1 MKLITIERAV
11 KLVLNLDYIPEYEP
25 LLEITDMIAEDA
37 QEEYQ
42 YDASPHNKL
51 RLEICNARH
60 ITAQLLFDHIKNEM
74 SLDNSTLKTDSTHS
88 QIVQESF
95 VDWAFN
101 QYGID
106 IIIPKPQSNPKLA
119 WRDVKIKIYK
129 DFKIGLFIKGKPNKY
144 SHFNDIG
151 LMGVQNTIPNEQGK
165 ILIKLSKKI
174 KVPPVKPAPKDIAAM
189 SKLRHCLRNFSGI
202 TTDPFYRFNEG
213 DGWRPRFKLI
223 DAERTTD
230 ERAKNEA
237 THISYDDNVSYTPD
251 FNDEEDDEAG
261 IFLRNHQ

>member
-88 QIVQESF
+88 QIVLESF
-95 VDWAFN
+95 VDWAFK
-101 QYGID
+101 QYGVD
-106 IIIPKPQSNPKLA
+106 IIIPKSPPEFA
-119 WRDVKIKIYK
+119 WIDVKIKIYK
-129 DFKIGLFIKGKPNKY
+129 DFKIGLFIKGKLNKY
-144 SHFNDIG
+144 SHFQDIG
-151 LMGVQNTIPNEQGK
+151 LMGKRKKVPNNLGI
-165 ILIKLSKKI
+165 ILIGLSQKQKFPHPTLEDHHKTAI
-174 KVPPVKPAPKDIAAM
+174 
-189 SKLRHCLRNFSGI
+189 SKLRHYLRKFSGI
-202 TTDPFYRFNEG
+202 SADPFHSFNEG
-213 DGWRPRFKLI
+213 DGWIPCFELI
-223 DAERTTD
+223 DDRRNAD
-230 ERAKNEA
+230 ERAKKEA
-237 THISYDDNVSYTPD
+237 THVSYNDNVSYTPD
-251 FNDEEDDEAG
+251 FDDEDDDDTG
-261 IFLRNHQ
+261 NWLRDNQKP

>member
-1 MKLITIERAV
+1 MKLITIEQAV
-11 KLVLNLDYIPEYEP
+11 KLILNLEYSSEYEP
-25 LLEITDMIAEDA
+25 VLEITDMFAEDA

-42 YDASPHNKL
+42 YEASPVNKL

-60 ITAQLLFDHIKNEM
+60 VMAERLLEHIEREM
-74 SLDNSTLKTDSTHS
+74 SLADSLLKTDSTHS
-88 QIVQESF
+88 KIVLESF
-95 VDWAFN
+95 LEWAFN

-106 IIIPKPQSNPKLA
+106 IIIPKSQSNPKLA

-165 ILIKLSKKI
+165 ILIKLSTKI
-174 KVPPVKPAPKDIAAM
+174 KVPPVKPAPKDNAAM

-213 DGWRPRFKLI
+213 DGWRPRFELI
-223 DAERTTD
+223 DAKRQAD

-251 FNDEEDDEAG
+251 FDDEDDDDAG